1 MGADAQRR
9 HRDPRGAAAAVI
21 EIRQEA
27 PDGPSAQ
34 ALFAAYMD
42 LVRERVGPGFQPTE
56 DIFASPDAFRG
67 PGAAWLV
74 LYEDGEPVACGGL
87 RPVPPDGGEIKRMF
101 VTAPARGRGH
111 ARRLLAELEAIARAA
126 GQKRIQLITTG
137 VLAEAR
143 ALYAS
148 AGYAICAHDDV
159 DGRTDYWLEK
169 PL

>member
-1 MGADAQRR
+1 
-9 HRDPRGAAAAVI
+9 VI
-21 EIRQEA
+21 EVRHEA
-27 PDGPSAQ
+27 PDGPAAQ

-42 LVRERVGPGFQPTE
+42 LVRERIGPDFTPTE
-56 DIFASPDAFRG
+56 DIFATPEVFSG
-67 PGAAWLV
+67 PGSAWLV
-74 LYEDGEPVACGGL
+74 LYEDGEPVACAGL

-111 ARRLLAELEAIARAA
+111 ARRLLGELEAIAREA
-126 GQKRIQLITTG
+126 GQQRIHLITTG

-148 AGYAICAHDDV
+148 AGYVIAAREDI

-169 PL
+169 HL